1 MVQSILF
8 FLLGFLCAGFLV
20 VLIAPA
26 AWKRAVALTRKRIE
40 AAMPLTSAE
49 LRADK
54 DRLRAEFA
62 VTARRLEMDAKTSK
76 ESANERFIE
85 INRVREELKQVAGDA
100 AKKSEAIAALE
111 MAEGELQKKLQQR
124 EAEIAR
130 LSARLSELEV
140 SADKKKEE
148 IEKLER
154 LYEEASFASSNR
166 QIELAARESEIEK
179 LNNDVSVLR
188 AQRKEAD
195 KRHQEIAREGKSAI
209 DALAN
214 EKKKLAEREKKL
226 EQLLSTL
233 ADRDETLDRREREL
247 AKLREEMKKK
257 KGPSTEVFLRN
268 GRGVGGTGD
277 QRREEDRA
285 ATQLSPLLAGATGS
299 ETEKAVSKLNN
310 DRERLEARLTTL
322 VRENKKLR
330 AGGASFE
337 AGQNDGARE
346 KREGALLREQMQDLA
361 AEIITLTAALEGP
374 NSEVA
379 KALAAPDAD
388 TKGTG
393 NSTAIRSIA
402 ERVRALQ
409 KVAPTG

>member
-1 MVQSILF
+1 
-8 FLLGFLCAGFLV
+8 
-20 VLIAPA
+20 
-26 AWKRAVALTRKRIE
+26 
-40 AAMPLTSAE
+40 MPLTSAE

-130 LSARLSELEV
+130 LSAKLSELEV
-140 SADKKKEE
+140 GADKKKEE

-257 KGPSTEVFLRN
+257 GPSTEVFLRN
-268 GRGVGGTGD
+268 GRGVVDTGE

-330 AGGASFE
+330 AGGTSFE

-346 KREGALLREQMQDLA
+346 RREGALLREQMQDLA

-374 NSEVA
+374 NSQVA

>member
-1 MVQSILF
+1 MVQSVLF
-8 FLLGFLCAGFLV
+8 FLLGFLSAGFLV

-26 AWKRAVALTRKRIE
+26 AWRRAVALTKKRIH
-40 AAMPLTSAE
+40 AAMPLTATE
-49 LRADK
+49 ITADK

-76 ESANERFIE
+76 EMANDRFIE
-85 INRVREELKQVAGDA
+85 INRVREELKQA
-100 AKKSEAIAALE
+100 ATEATQKAETIAALE
-111 MAEGELQKKLQQR
+111 TAGNELRTQLQQR
-124 EAEIAR
+124 TADIE
-130 LSARLSELEV
+130 RLSEKLATLE
-140 SADKKKEE
+140 ADTTKKKDE
-148 IEKLER
+148 IEKLGQ
-154 LYEEASFASSNR
+154 LYDEASFSSSNR

-195 KRHQEIAREGKSAI
+195 KRHQDIVAEGKAAI

-214 EKKKLAEREKKL
+214 EKKKLADREQKL
-226 EQLLSTL
+226 ERLLSTL

-247 AKLREEMKKK
+247 TRLKEEMKKK
-257 KGPSTEVFLRN
+257 GLQSEVPANGQGAVVNDGP
-268 GRGVGGTGD
+268 
-277 QRREEDRA
+277 RRQEDRA
-285 ATQLSPLLAGATGS
+285 VTQLSPLLAGAGS
-299 ETEKAVSKLNN
+299 DTEKAVAKLNN

-330 AGGASFE
+330 GGSSFE
-337 AGQNDGARE
+337 VGQRDGGTRE
-346 KREGALLREQMQDLA
+346 LREGTLLREQMQDLA

-379 KALAAPDAD
+379 KALATPESS
-388 TKGTG
+388 G
-393 NSTAIRSIA
+393 NAGKDRAAIRSIA

-409 KVAPTG
+409 KTDSPG

>member
-1 MVQSILF
+1 
-8 FLLGFLCAGFLV
+8 
-20 VLIAPA
+20 
-26 AWKRAVALTRKRIE
+26 
-40 AAMPLTSAE
+40 MPLTSAE

-130 LSARLSELEV
+130 LSAKLSELEV
-140 SADKKKEE
+140 GADKKKEE

-247 AKLREEMKKK
+247 AKLKEEMKKK

-268 GRGVGGTGD
+268 GRGVGNEP
-277 QRREEDRA
+277 RREEDRA

-330 AGGASFE
+330 AGGTSFE

-379 KALAAPDAD
+379 KALAAPDTA
-388 TKGTG
+388 TNGSG